1 MKALLYKQ
9 FRLVAHPT
17 TYMFC
22 LFGAMLLI
30 PNYPYTVAYF
40 YVTLGLF
47 FTFQNGR
54 EQRDSDFSALLPVR
68 KCDTVRGAVFFTI
81 IIETVSIT
89 LSVPFVILSS
99 SLRPLGGNEAGT
111 DANIALLGLAFLVF
125 AVFNGVFFASFYR
138 TGYKVGGSFLKAS
151 IGVFLV
157 VSMDVIIPHL
167 IPWLDGYD
175 SRQWIVLATGALIY
189 CLVTLIAC
197 KKAEKSYEKV
207 DL

>member
-30 PNYPYTVAYF
+30 PNYPYTVSFF

-68 KCDTVRGAVFFTI
+68 KCDTVRVSILFAVI
-81 IIETVSIT
+81 METVNIL
-89 LSVPFVILSS
+89 LSVPHVVLSS
-99 SLRPLGGNEAGT
+99 IIRPNGGNEAGI
-111 DANIALLGLAFLVF
+111 DANVAVLGLGFIVF
-125 AVFNGVFFASFYR
+125 AVFNLVFFSSFFR
-138 TGYKVGGSFLKAS
+138 TGYKVGSSFLKAS
-151 IGVFLV
+151 VCVFLV
-157 VSMDVIIPHL
+157 VILDVVAPH
-167 IPWLDGYD
+167 IVSWLDGYD
-175 SRQWIVLATGALIY
+175 ARQWIVLLVGVALFVI
-189 CLVTLIAC
+189 LSLISC
-197 KKAEKSYEKV
+197 KISVSRYEKV